1 MSPRQRSGS
10 RQCVYLFEISSV
22 PTGRSRGSR
31 FRCSSC
37 MARSI
42 PRYPL
47 PLASGCLRWRTSQNG
62 LSALPEAAITIW
74 TTSAPLKS
82 REISSTLRGG
92 DGCHKGR
99 IFRARTRWGLD
110 RMSAHGPMPRSAW
123 MFPALAVLL
132 FAVATGLGLDFTP
145 SVGGLL
151 FAVVLLAILFGTVFA
166 AVHHAEVIAER
177 IGEPYGTLLL
187 TLAVTII
194 EVALIATIMLG
205 DKPQPALARDT
216 VFAVVMIV
224 CNGLVGLCIF
234 IGGLRYREQDFQ
246 VSGANLYLS
255 VLFVLATIT
264 LIMPNYTLTAPGP
277 IYSAAQLG
285 FVDLVTLMLYGV
297 FLYTQTI
304 RHSDYFIKGGV
315 GAATE
320 TSSLS
325 NRMLALSIAL
335 LLISLLAVALLA
347 KKFSLVVDVVTAM
360 IGAPPAFAG
369 VLVALLILL
378 PEGVT
383 AIAAARNNDL
393 QKSINLALGSSLA
406 TIGLTIPAVG
416 VATYALDKERVLG
429 LNGQGMVLLLL
440 TFVLSM
446 LTFGTGRT
454 NILFGLVHMVVFAV
468 FVFMVFVP

>member
-1 MSPRQRSGS
+1 
-10 RQCVYLFEISSV
+10 
-22 PTGRSRGSR
+22 
-31 FRCSSC
+31 

-47 PLASGCLRWRTSQNG
+47 PLASGCLRWRTSRNG
-62 LSALPEAAITIW
+62 LSALREAVTTIW
-74 TTSAPLKS
+74 IISARLKS

-92 DGCHKGR
+92 DGCPSWTHLVSTTHRGV
-99 IFRARTRWGLD
+99 D
-110 RMSAHGPMPRSAW
+110 RMSAHVPMPKSVW
-123 MFPALAVLL
+123 LFPALAWLL
-132 FAVATGLGLDFTP
+132 FAAAAGLGLSFTP
-145 SVGGLL
+145 SVGGFL
-151 FAVVLLAILFGTVFA
+151 FAAALLAILFGTVFA

-264 LIMPNYTLTAPGP
+264 LVMPNYTLTAPGP
-277 IYSAAQLG
+277 IYSSAQLG

-304 RHSDYFIKGGV
+304 RHSDYFVKGGA

-320 TSSLS
+320 NSSLS
-325 NRMLALSIAL
+325 NRMLALSVAL
-335 LLISLLAVALLA
+335 LFISLLAV
-347 KKFSLVVDVVTAM
+347 
-360 IGAPPAFAG
+360 
-369 VLVALLILL
+369 VL
-378 PEGVT
+378 
-383 AIAAARNNDL
+383 
-393 QKSINLALGSSLA
+393 
-406 TIGLTIPAVG
+406 
-416 VATYALDKERVLG
+416 
-429 LNGQGMVLLLL
+429 
-440 TFVLSM
+440 
-446 LTFGTGRT
+446 
-454 NILFGLVHMVVFAV
+454 
-468 FVFMVFVP
+468 